1 MRLCPSKSRRW
12 AVVCFSTLHW
22 AATATC
28 QGAAN
33 PPLSNALANAA
44 EKAAITSV
52 WANTGE
58 DKVARSELRATKN
71 GKLVNGT
78 WDGTRVTLFG
88 ARNEVVSFS
97 LVLEASAKKAEG
109 VALSFSSLSGPEGF
123 RIETKE
129 AEPKEDWRYTDRN
142 IELFFVRYLEI
153 KGISTLTFNY
163 WDADDNE
170 RHLPTRFRRP
180 HDPDGSGRGTWTQ
193 RPDHNAFYPDIAVPL
208 TFHSPFEIPAGMS
221 QSVWVDIYIPKLA
234 SPGKYIGDI
243 EITESGTLTRRVP
256 VELDVRKFTLPDL
269 PTARTMLFISRENI
283 NRRYLGKDEPN
294 DAEMARQ
301 SRLIIDRHFQMA
313 HRHRISLIDAY
324 EPLDKVQH
332 QWRDRLSGELFT
344 PERGYDG
351 PGVGAG
357 NNVYSIGT
365 YTTWPWQDRDERA
378 FHAAADRWVTFFE
391 TQNLVAPTDYFL
403 YLLDESKE
411 FQKIE
416 QWAIWARRN
425 PGPGKRLRTLAT
437 IDLPKAAERTPSLD
451 IVASTPD
458 LGMREPAPSASKSWR
473 KAFEKIRGNPEKS
486 FFLYNGSRPL
496 SGTFAIEDDGIA
508 PRQLAWIQYELGI
521 DRWFFWEGTY
531 YNNFQY
537 AMGETNVFRT
547 AHCFGARSGVDP
559 ALGETGDNYDNGN
572 GILFYPGTD
581 KVFVKES
588 YDFSGPIASLRLKHW
603 RRGIQDHDY
612 LVMAAKAHPQRVKE
626 IINDLL
632 PKALWAGAMPSSS
645 QQDSAFEDIGWTT
658 DPDKWEAAR
667 RELADIIEQAGYESH
682 QAGQEGSTAR

>member
-1 MRLCPSKSRRW
+1 MRQRPLKTRRW
-12 AVVCFSTLHW
+12 ALVCFLTVHG
-22 AATATC
+22 AAMATG

-33 PPLSNALANAA
+33 PPDAVADDA

-58 DKVARSELRATKN
+58 DKVARTELRARQN
-71 GKLVNGT
+71 GKLVNSV
-78 WDGTRVTLFG
+78 WDGTHVALFG
-88 ARNEVVSFS
+88 ARNEIVSFN
-97 LVLEASAKKAEG
+97 LILEAGARKAEG
-109 VALSFSSLSGPEGF
+109 VALSFLSLSGPNGF
-123 RIETKE
+123 EIKTKE
-129 AEPKEDWRYTDRN
+129 TEPKEDWRYTDRN

-163 WDADDNE
+163 WNADDSE
-170 RHLPTRFRRP
+170 RHLPPRFRRP
-180 HDPDGSGRGTWTQ
+180 HDSNGSGRGTWTL

-208 TFHSPFEIPAGMS
+208 AFHSPFEIPAAMS

-234 SPGKYIGDI
+234 PPGKYIGHV
-243 EITESGTLTRRVP
+243 EITESGTLTRRIL

-269 PTARTMLFISRENI
+269 PTARTMLFINRESI
-283 NRRYLGKDEPN
+283 NRRYLGKEEPS

-301 SRLIIDRHFQMA
+301 SRVIIDRHFQTA

-324 EPLDKVQH
+324 EPLDTLQK
-332 QWRDRLSGELFT
+332 QWRDRLSGALFT

-351 PGVGAG
+351 PGVGVG

-365 YTTWPWQDRDERA
+365 YTTWPWQENGERA
-378 FHAAADRWVTFFE
+378 FYTAADRWVTFFE
-391 TQNLVAPTDYFL
+391 TQKLATPTDYFL
-403 YLLDESKE
+403 YLLDESQE
-411 FQKIE
+411 FDKIE
-416 QWAIWARRN
+416 QWATWARRN
-425 PGPGKRLRTLAT
+425 PGPGKGLRTLAT
-437 IDLPKAAERTPSLD
+437 LELPKAERTPSLD
-451 IVASTPD
+451 IVASTPN
-458 LGMREPAPSASKSWR
+458 LSMREPAPDASNSWR
-473 KAFEKIRGNPEKS
+473 KAFEKIRGNPNRS

-537 AMGETNVFRT
+537 HMGETNVFET
-547 AHCFGARSGVDP
+547 AHCYGALSAVDP

-581 KVFVKES
+581 KVFERES

-612 LVMAAKAHPQRVKE
+612 LVMAAKTGPQRVKN
-626 IINDLL
+626 IINGLL
-632 PKALWAGAMPSSS
+632 PEALWAGAMPGSSERN
-645 QQDSAFEDIGWTT
+645 SAFEDIGWTT
-658 DPDKWEAAR
+658 DPDRWEAAR
-667 RELADIIEQAGYESH
+667 RELADIIEQGGSESH
-682 QAGQEGSTAR
+682 QTGQEGSTAR

>member
-1 MRLCPSKSRRW
+1 MRLCSSKSRRW
-12 AVVCFSTLHW
+12 AVVCFWALHGA
-22 AATATC
+22 AATSH
-28 QGAAN
+28 GAAN
-33 PPLSNALANAA
+33 LPSNAPAIAS
-44 EKAAITSV
+44 ERAAITSV

-71 GKLVNGT
+71 GNLVNGA
-78 WDGTRVTLFG
+78 WDGRRVTLFG
-88 ARNEVVSFS
+88 ARNEVVSFN

-109 VALSFSSLSGPEGF
+109 VAISFSSLLGQDGF

-129 AEPKEDWRYTDRN
+129 TGPKEDWGYIDRN

-163 WDADDNE
+163 WNADDNE
-170 RHLPTRFRRP
+170 RYLPTRFRRP
-180 HDPDGSGRGTWTQ
+180 HDAEGRGQGTWTQ

-208 TFHSPFEIPAGMS
+208 AFHSPFEIPGGMS
-221 QSVWVDIYIPKLA
+221 QSVWVDIYIPKSA
-234 SPGKYIGDI
+234 PPGTYLGHL
-243 EITESGTLTRRVP
+243 EITEGGRLTQSIP
-256 VELDVRKFTLPDL
+256 VELQVRKFALPDL
-269 PTARTMLFISRENI
+269 PTAHTMLFISTENI
-283 NRRYLGKDEPN
+283 NRRYLGRAVPN

-313 HRHRISLIDAY
+313 HRHKISLIDAY
-324 EPLDKVQH
+324 QPLDRVQH
-332 QWRDRLSGELFT
+332 QWGDRLSGELFT
-344 PERGYDG
+344 RERGYDG
-351 PGVGAG
+351 PGVGVG

-378 FHAAADRWVTFFE
+378 FQAAADLWVTFFE
-391 TQNLVAPTDYFL
+391 TQNFATPTDYFL
-403 YLLDESKE
+403 YLLDESE
-411 FQKIE
+411 DFQKIE
-416 QWAIWARRN
+416 RWATWARRN

-437 IDLPKAAERTPSLD
+437 LELPKAMERTPSLD

-458 LGMREPAPSASKSWR
+458 LGMREPAPYASKGWR
-473 KAFEKIRGNPEKS
+473 EAFENLHGNPAKS

-521 DRWFFWEGTY
+521 ARWFFWEGTY

-537 AMGETNVFRT
+537 DMGETNLFRT
-547 AHCFGARSGVDP
+547 AHSFGARSGVDP

-581 KVFVKES
+581 KVFEKES

-626 IINDLL
+626 IITDLL
-632 PKALWAGAMPSSS
+632 PKALWAGAMLGSSE
-645 QQDSAFEDIGWTT
+645 QDSAFEEIGWMT

-667 RELADIIEQAGYESH
+667 SELADIIEQGDNSH
-682 QAGQEGSTAR
+682 QTGQERSTAR